1 MMMMNK
7 EMRGWEK
14 RSKGGGE
21 SLLSHLTCGNLNG
34 VAALLSLV

>member
-21 SLLSHLTCGNLNG
+21 SFAFTFDLWNLNG